1 MSNKLKLIS
10 LCTALFSLPTMAN
23 WQLDNQASNLSFIT
37 TKAEH
42 IAEVHTFNKLSG
54 QLDKSGSVSFEIDL
68 ASVDTLIGI
77 RDERMQKYLF
87 NTVNFPKLIFSAQ
100 VDYALLKVMKVGESQ
115 KMTVAGKLN
124 LHGQEQ
130 AVSSELMVTKL
141 NGNNLLVNN
150 VKPII
155 IQANQYDLVKGVDKL
170 RELAGLAS
178 ISYAVPVTFNLQ
190 FKAQ

>member
-42 IAEVHTFNKLSG
+42 IAEVHKFKKLSG
-54 QLDKSGSVSFEIDL
+54 QLDKNGTVSFEIDL

-87 NTVNFPKLIFSAQ
+87 DTVTFPKLMFSAQ
-100 VDYALLKVMKVGESQ
+100 VDYAQLKTMKVGESQ
-115 KMTVAGKLN
+115 QMTVAGKLS

-141 NGNNLLVNN
+141 NGDNLLVNS

-155 IQANQYDLVKGVDKL
+155 VQANQYDLVKGVDKL

-190 FKAQ
+190 FNAH